1 MTLEEKVQLAASL
14 AGEVELGT
22 TIRIRYEPQIGFTAY
37 VYDGAEEY
45 RAPIVNDAVNG
56 LLCKLVERAERGL
69 LHRTSTASKLAHL
82 VDVACKV
89 PR

>member
-14 AGEVELGT
+14 AGT

-37 VYDGAEEY
+37 VYDGAEECI
-45 RAPIVNDAVNG
+45 APIVNDAVNG
-56 LLCKLVERAERGL
+56 LLCKLVERAEREL
-69 LHRTSTASKLAHL
+69 LHRTSKASKL